1 MPITLKSWLDRSS
14 VRPLGDS
21 KVTAVFE
28 IAARGKGVDAV
39 RPRGR
44 TVLALDVSRS
54 MKGQPLAHVIKSVD
68 RILDA
73 LNEDDE
79 VGIVAFS
86 NQATRL
92 VEPVRLDIAGK
103 KLIRSRVGRLG
114 AEAGTNIEAGLNVSA
129 AMHVDMPANLRRGV
143 ILLSDGAPNVGV
155 HTADGLREVVKK
167 HKPNGIAFFALG
179 YGPDHSEDVLS
190 AVSEGGYEYIA
201 DPANCARSF
210 ARALGAQGDV
220 VASDIKLV
228 LAPAPGVELVRFVG
242 KESTAYSSSGVEVSL
257 PDMVGGANRLVAA
270 ELRVKNPGGDRFS
283 MKLLEVTVSSKEDAH
298 EGQVKADATI
308 EIGDREPLVIVEGAR
323 HVLLLRAE
331 EVRQEARAL
340 ADCGHFSIAA
350 TTLRKVMAEITEVPG
365 FVANDGSQLAEAYE
379 LLVDEVMVYER
390 RPDPEQYGM
399 YRKMTMSTR
408 LGNTAPISA
417 KARGDRSSKLIM
429 QIAGDMPEAWLINDV
444 GARFNLEEECVIGRT
459 GEADIQLM
467 HSGVSRRHAEIFANA
482 GDFWIA
488 DLGSTNPTMVNGQRI
503 GATPHKLTD
512 GDVIEIGDSKLRY
525 HQAPRQTH

>member
-14 VRPLGDS
+14 VRPQGES

-28 IAARGKGVDAV
+28 IAAHGTGPESV
-39 RPRGR
+39 RPRAR

-129 AMHVDMPANLRRGV
+129 AMHIDMPANLRRGV

-179 YGPDHSEDVLS
+179 YGPDHSEDILS

-220 VASDIKLV
+220 VAADVALL
-228 LAPAPGVELVRFVG
+228 LAPTHGVELVRFIG
-242 KESTAYSSSGVEVSL
+242 KESTSFSASGVVVSL
-257 PDMVGGANRLVAA
+257 PDMVSGAKRLVAA
-270 ELRVKNPGGDRFS
+270 ELRVKSPGGDRFS
-283 MKLLEVTVSSKEDAH
+283 VKLLDATGSCREGTVTTDT
-298 EGQVKADATI
+298 TI
-308 EIGDREPLVIVEGAR
+308 EIGDREPLVIVEAAR

-331 EVRQEARAL
+331 EARIEARAL
-340 ADCGHFSIAA
+340 ADRGQFSGAA
-350 TTLRKVMAEITEVPG
+350 TTLRKVMEEITAVPG

-399 YRKMTMSTR
+399 YRKMTMSSR
-408 LGNTAPISA
+408 LGTTAPVSA
-417 KARGDRSSKLIM
+417 KARGDRSSKLIT
-429 QIAGDMPEAWLINDV
+429 QIAGAMPVAWLINDL
-444 GARFNLEEECVIGRT
+444 GARYDLEEECVIGRSA
-459 GEADIQLM
+459 EADVRLM

-482 GDFWIA
+482 GDFWVA
-488 DLGSTNPTMVNGQRI
+488 DLGSTNPTIVNGTAI
-503 GATPHKLTD
+503 GSAPHKLTD
-512 GDVIEIGDSKLRY
+512 GDVIQIGDTTLKY